1 MFPSSSP
8 TFSKLKCP
16 SISEDTVCP
25 FGPDL
30 CIFSHDPGVY
40 VKGGLD
46 GRIGLSSMTY
56 FKDLQKRIRAEDAAC
71 KESHLFD
78 NKQPIAIAQANSG
91 TNRIPLLL

>member
-16 SISEDTVCP
+16 SISENTPCP

-30 CIFSHDPGVY
+30 CVFSHDPSVY

-56 FKDLQKRIRAEDAAC
+56 FKDLQQRMRAEEAAC
-71 KESHLFD
+71 KESQLFVES
-78 NKQPIAIAQANSG
+78 KPVATTAQPGKIK
-91 TNRIPLLL
+91 